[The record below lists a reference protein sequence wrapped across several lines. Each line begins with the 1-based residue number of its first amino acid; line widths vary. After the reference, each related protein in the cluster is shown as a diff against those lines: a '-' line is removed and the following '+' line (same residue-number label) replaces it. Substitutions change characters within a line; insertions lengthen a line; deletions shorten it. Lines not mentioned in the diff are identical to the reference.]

1 MCSWGNKVL
10 EILDVGTNEP
20 EDTCYYPEE
29 DMYMQ
34 KSNVETIDRKSL
46 KKRGFAAKNNIKNE
60 ELSTVCQRN
69 F

>member
-1 MCSWGNKVL
+1 ML

-34 KSNVETIDRKSL
+34 KSNGERRCFSGKDISNTWYPDPNPLRE
-46 KKRGFAAKNNIKNE
+46 N
-60 ELSTVCQRN
+60 
-69 F
+69 